1 MQPIL
6 RHLRV
11 SVETMSPGYFSM
23 VMATGILSLA
33 AHLMQLPLLARML
46 FGLNCALF
54 AGTRRN
60 RIFAPELFHVRA
72 ALRRLQ
78 SHEGGRLSW

>member
-33 AHLMQLPLLARML
+33 H
-46 FGLNCALF
+46 
-54 AGTRRN
+54 T
-60 RIFAPELFHVRA
+60 
-72 ALRRLQ
+72 
-78 SHEGGRLSW
+78 